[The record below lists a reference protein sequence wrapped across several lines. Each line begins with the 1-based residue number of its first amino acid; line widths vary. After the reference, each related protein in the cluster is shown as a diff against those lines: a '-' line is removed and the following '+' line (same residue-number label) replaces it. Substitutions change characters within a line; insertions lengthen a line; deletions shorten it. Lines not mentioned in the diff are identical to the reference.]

1 MSKVLITPL
10 VGTVRMINGTTYVG
24 GDRYLI
30 TDRSAVNIRNLLSL
44 DIITVLEGVEVSDD
58 VTQKEF
64 NELVEELS
72 RSTPRK
78 EGETAQEYNTNLA
91 RYAIEALNSK
101 ASTEE
106 QPSIDASSRKTKGKE
121 AASKEQETE

>member
-1 MSKVLITPL
+1 MAKILVTPL

-30 TDRSAVNIRNLLSL
+30 ADRSAVNIRNLLSL
-44 DIITVLEGVEVSDD
+44 EIISELDGVEVGDHI
-58 VTQKEF
+58 TQKEF

-72 RSTPRK
+72 FSTPRK
-78 EGETAQEYNTNLA
+78 EGETAHEYNTNLA

-106 QPSIDASSRKTKGKE
+106 QPSIEASTRKTKAKE
-121 AASKEQETE
+121 APSKDSEVE